1 MFRGFT
7 ANTWALAILNA
18 VGGMI
23 VAMTIKYADI
33 FLRGFSSAFA
43 TTIGALLSTYFLGF
57 QIRAGFVL
65 GMLTVLA
72 SALLY
77 GGVIEIPGDWWN
89 VELRFAKTASA
100 DSDLELPAGGKSSY
114 GGFLR
119 QGADL

>member
-18 VGGMI
+18 VGGML
-23 VAMTIKYADI
+23 VAMTLKYADI
-33 FLRGFSSAFA
+33 FLRGFSSALA
-43 TTIGALLSTYFLGF
+43 TIIGALLSTYFLGF